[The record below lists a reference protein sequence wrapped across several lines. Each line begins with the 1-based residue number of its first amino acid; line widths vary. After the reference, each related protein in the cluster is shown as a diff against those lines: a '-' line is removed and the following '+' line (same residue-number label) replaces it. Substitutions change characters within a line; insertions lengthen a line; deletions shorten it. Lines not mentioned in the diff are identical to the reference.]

1 MAKPLEIPP
10 PGFNELSIE
19 EKIDYVQS
27 LWDHIA
33 ADAETVPLMDWQEK
47 VLDRRLV
54 AFEKDPDAG
63 VPWAE
68 LRDRLRSTLARGAGS
83 ISG

>member
-10 PGFNELSIE
+10 PGFSELSIE

-33 ADAETVPLMDWQEK
+33 ADAGTVPLTDWQKK
-47 VLDRRLV
+47 VLDRRLT

-63 VPWAE
+63 VPWEE
-68 LRDRLRSTLARGAGS
+68 LRDRLRKKLVRGG
-83 ISG
+83 G